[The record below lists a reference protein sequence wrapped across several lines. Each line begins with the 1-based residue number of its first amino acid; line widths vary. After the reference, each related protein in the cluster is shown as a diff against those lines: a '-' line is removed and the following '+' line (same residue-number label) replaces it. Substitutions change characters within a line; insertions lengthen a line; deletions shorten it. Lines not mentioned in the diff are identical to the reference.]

1 MNEILSRDDV
11 LAIPDELCPMFVLSD
26 NMRSLMSWGI
36 KVHERGSYNHIML
49 LMPGGRVAT
58 QDLTFRE
65 VPVTEY
71 LKGRHRLKF
80 WHCPLWTVDQRH
92 TILANVY
99 RDLDRPWYKRIY
111 DPLAI
116 VGQLVR
122 LDWIQTPGL
131 DICSDKARYLALV
144 DPLYDLA
151 HPDPENVN
159 RWLEE
164 SRRYQVY
171 GRYIPD

>member
-1 MNEILSRDDV
+1 MSEILSRGDV
-11 LAIPDELCPMFVLSD
+11 LAIPEELCPMIVLSD
-26 NMRSLMSWGI
+26 NMRSLLSWGI
-36 KVHERGSYNHIML
+36 KVHEAGSYNHIMVL
-49 LMPGGRVAT
+49 LPGGRVAT

-65 VPVTEY
+65 VPVADY
-71 LKGRHRLKF
+71 LTGRHRLKF
-80 WHCPLWTVDQRH
+80 WHCPLWTIDQRR

-99 RDLDRPWYKRIY
+99 RDLDQPWYKRVY

-144 DPLYDLA
+144 DAGYNLR
-151 HPDPENVN
+151 HPDPEDVN
-159 RWLEE
+159 RWLEK
-164 SRRYQVY
+164 SGRYQVY